1 MIEIE
6 GPDGVIY
13 EFPEGTPEDVMRQAL
28 QQVYGAPS
36 QPAQSP
42 EMAAGLAELS
52 GMMQPLTPEQAYAEQ
67 TWPEWLKG
75 NIIGTPDDNITNAGE
90 ALGSWMNRAGESMT
104 LGIVG
109 DEASALATGMLPGRS
124 YESELERY
132 RQNEEDLGTWGRLSA
147 DVVGGVLPALT
158 GIGAIGSAS
167 TLPGRVA
174 VGAGLGAGAGLTQGF
189 MEGEGG
195 FGNRMWDGGIGGAL
209 PGATLGGALGVALPI
224 AAELGRSVVSG
235 AKNAWRNR
243 QIGQSV
249 GDALGVS
256 PGTGKVVAA
265 LIGPEDQAAMAEAL
279 RRAGPDAMLAD
290 ASGSALGALDTALQS
305 PVPGVAAA
313 RDRIANRAVAAGDNL
328 TDALRG
334 GQQGPFLGPIAREQA
349 VDAAGKA
356 VINPAYRKA
365 YSVPIDYSSPQ
376 GMAIEDLIARIPPK
390 TLKKAVDAATDR
402 MIYDGVPNAQIMATI
417 AEDGSVSLSQLPNV
431 MQLDYIKRAF
441 DEIAEDGKDAL
452 TGKMTAD
459 AAFASRIARDVREAT
474 KAAVPEYGEALS
486 VATSGI
492 RERGAIREGA
502 KLLGP
507 EMTTEQAAS
516 VIKDATPAEI
526 RLMREGV
533 IAQIDHRAG
542 NVKAVASDRSVDARE
557 AAKMWGDLTSR
568 NTQEKLKLLFGDQ
581 WDAIKTSLDE
591 AGAAMG
597 LRADVSS
604 NSRTFGRLAAKE
616 AVKDVVTPSAI
627 ERGKPF
633 EAAQGLVSG
642 LVGASPEAI
651 ARAEARVQSE
661 LADLLTRQGG
671 VPQQAISAVAK
682 ALAANPYNFSAG
694 GNTALGMAL
703 GGAAGIPAVARELM
717 RGQRQ

>member
-13 EFPEGTPEDVMRQAL
+13 EFPEGTSEDVMRQAL

-36 QPAQSP
+36 QPAQSH
-42 EMAAGLAELS
+42 EMTAGLAELS

-75 NIIGTPDDNITNAGE
+75 NIVGTPDDNITNAGE
-90 ALGSWMNRAGESMT
+90 AIGSWLNRAGESMT
-104 LGIVG
+104 LGVVG
-109 DEASALATGMLPGRS
+109 DEASALATGMLPGRT
-124 YESELERY
+124 YESELDRY

-147 DVVGGVLPALT
+147 DVAGGILPALT

-195 FGNRMWDGGIGGAL
+195 FGNRAVSGG
-209 PGATLGGALGVALPI
+209 LGGAFGGILGGALPI

-243 QIGQSV
+243 QIGQTV

-256 PGTGKVVAA
+256 PETGKVAAA
-265 LIGPEDQAAMAEAL
+265 LLGPEDQAAMAEAL

-290 ASGSALGALDTALQS
+290 ASGSALGALDTVLQS
-305 PVPGVAAA
+305 PVPGVTAA
-313 RDRIANRAVAAGDNL
+313 RDRIASRAVAAGEGL

-376 GMAIEDLIARIPPK
+376 GMAIEELIARVPPK

-402 MIYDGVPNAQIMATI
+402 MIYDGIPDAQILATI

-542 NVKAVASDRSVDARE
+542 NVRAVASDRSVDARE
-557 AAKMWGDLTSR
+557 AAKMWSDLTSR
-568 NTQEKLKLLFGDQ
+568 NTQDKLKLLFGDQ
-581 WDAIKTSLDE
+581 WDSIKASLDE
-591 AGAAMG
+591 AGAAIG

-604 NSRTFGRLAAKE
+604 NSRTFGRLAANDAIGE
-616 AVKDVVTPSAI
+616 VVTPSAI
-627 ERGKPF
+627 ERGKPL
-633 EAAQGLVSG
+633 EAMQGLVSG

-651 ARAEARVQSE
+651 ARAKGRVQSE

-671 VPQQAISAVAK
+671 TPQRAISAVTQ

-694 GNTALGMAL
+694 GGTALGLAL
-703 GGAAGIPAVARELM
+703 GGAAGIPAIARELM